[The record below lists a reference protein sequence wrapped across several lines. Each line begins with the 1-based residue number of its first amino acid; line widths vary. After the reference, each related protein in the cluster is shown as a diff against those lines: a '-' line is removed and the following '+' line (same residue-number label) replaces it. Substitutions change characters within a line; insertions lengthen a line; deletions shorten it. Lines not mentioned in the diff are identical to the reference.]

1 MTREREIAVL
11 RDICLKARAS
21 GLALTVAAYLE
32 DSELNLPP
40 ASIRLTCSN
49 QLDQQDIAWA
59 AKTLGDVC
67 KEVLGQRS

>member
-1 MTREREIAVL
+1 MTRQTENAVL
-11 RDICLKARAS
+11 RDICAKARAS

-49 QLDQQDIAWA
+49 QLEEQDIAWA
-59 AKTLGDVC
+59 ADTLRDVC
-67 KEVLGQRS
+67 KDVFSQL